1 TRAYAPPAQAG
12 PARQGPGPQAA
23 PDPGPRA
30 GQGAQPQT
38 GPQARRKPSVGK
50 LIADVTSQFSSI
62 VRGEIE
68 LAKVQTATMFARI
81 RTGLVLMAAAA
92 VFALFLLGWI
102 LHTIEAAL
110 ATVLPVWAAS
120 LIVVGLLAV
129 VVAVLA
135 LLGSRALR
143 KAQESKPDPKAGI
156 TEAVHIVKNGLTK

>member
-1 TRAYAPPAQAG
+1 M
-12 PARQGPGPQAA
+12 
-23 PDPGPRA
+23 
-30 GQGAQPQT
+30 
-38 GPQARRKPSVGK
+38 GK